1 MDRLY
6 HKRFVERSISLTM
19 LGGDRPPEALGHYT
33 GFLMN
38 WVSARS
44 RARFAEALADIGL
57 HPREFGVLTII
68 ADRPGITQQEI
79 VGATQ
84 VDSSTMVATLDAFE
98 ERGLAERRVHPVD
111 RRKRTVHLT
120 PQGEELLA
128 HAQALAETVGDEAF
142 APLTQAERRQL
153 RGLLRKL
160 AGLD

>member
-1 MDRLY
+1 
-6 HKRFVERSISLTM
+6 M
-19 LGGDRPPEALGHYT
+19 LGGDRPPEALGQYT

-38 WVSARS
+38 WIGARS
-44 RARFAEALADIGL
+44 RARFGEAMAEIGL

-68 ADRPGITQQEI
+68 ADQPGITQQGI
-79 VGATQ
+79 VDATQ

-98 ERGLAERRVHPVD
+98 ERGIATRRVHPED

-120 PQGEELLA
+120 PHGQELLA
-128 HAQALAETVGDEAF
+128 RAQELAEVVGDETF
-142 APLTQAERRQL
+142 APLTEAEREQL